1 MSIDPTKVPD
11 PLIPYYTLTIYNLY
25 LFEKSKFKDYDS
37 LLGNRF
43 TGRQARA
50 NNLASVLENGYA
62 ISANG
67 TLVRIH
73 DEHESKVA
81 NEKVPVTTST
91 HFICQYVASF
101 TLFFGFPSGCIGAP
115 TNPDHMLQ
123 GLLSVV
129 EAINMKSHALSSYSI
144 SVSGLQ
150 FPSYINCDEKN
161 IGVEAH
167 EAFFLQTPMKYC
179 LFKHPDQII
188 SSEIPPIHDNLSKLY
203 WLDLADNQ
211 LIRLIP
217 VSTSSSLG
225 LYLLKKEEHLRAK
238 LENHHNAGK
247 TLDDAFTAVFGK
259 DKPGR
264 VRGYG
269 RSVTTTSLKEDEE
282 MKKIKQKHANEVTSM
297 KKKL

>member
-1 MSIDPTKVPD
+1 MSIDPTKLPD
-11 PLIPYYTLTIYNLY
+11 PPIPYYTLTIYNLY

-43 TGRQARA
+43 AGRQARA

-81 NEKVPVTTST
+81 TK
-91 HFICQYVASF
+91 SF
-101 TLFFGFPSGCIGAP
+101 TIAS
-115 TNPDHMLQ
+115 
-123 GLLSVV
+123 
-129 EAINMKSHALSSYSI
+129 LSSSLFCHI
-144 SVSGLQ
+144 PGLGRHLIWSLQRKLVS
-150 FPSYINCDEKN
+150 ST
-161 IGVEAH
+161 GVEAH

-179 LFKHPDQII
+179 LFKHPDEII
-188 SSEIPPIHDNLSKLY
+188 SRCISLILLVPCQFIYTAVNSNNFTGEIPPIHDNLSKLY

-211 LIRLIP
+211 LIGSIP
-217 VSTSSSLG
+217 VLTSSSSG
-225 LYLLKKEEHLRAK
+225 LYLLKKEEHLRSK

-247 TLDDAFTAVFGK
+247 TPDDAFTAVFGK

-269 RSVTTTSLKEDEE
+269 RS
-282 MKKIKQKHANEVTSM
+282 
-297 KKKL
+297 